1 MKALYCQQSAPG
13 EEVTFVFQ
21 ERENLHPTR
30 DNDVKVQ
37 VRACALSWIDTKLL
51 SEVKMEKDLLP
62 VGREI
67 SGIVLEVGRKVSFF
81 QPDDEVVGILPL
93 DSEESGLCEV
103 VLVHEHYLVRKPEK
117 VCWVE
122 AAGTVRDGVRAY
134 TALHYLSQVSPGKS
148 VLVMDGASPF
158 GTITIQLAQ
167 HRGAKVISTAY
178 SLEDKQF
185 LERLRPAVA
194 RVIDVSNGKID
205 VAESCLE
212 ETGGLGVDIVVDAG
226 GAGQNGGRRLSPL
239 SAAPGRSSPLC
250 APSRDSGSRRAM
262 AAPSVPGYSPGF
274 KKPPATLRLKRKR
287 PRRSEPQAEPQP
299 CAEAPR
305 VPPAPARRNPFSSL
319 DNAPR
324 GRQPPRE
331 PWPEGGPPSA
341 APFWQFLESAHEE
354 KPSRNAERPEGAN
367 ILTLADDLHLPAL
380 TPDLFPRIGA
390 DRKIAGK
397 ACPWSQDEALQ
408 QALMSEWSVS
418 FTSLYNLLK
427 AKLCPYFYV
436 CTYQFTV
443 LFRAAGLAGSDVITA
458 VISPTTRG
466 LREAMRNEGIE
477 FSLPLVE
484 ESRTRK
490 QKNSEVNLEAEAAK
504 SPEVSKSPEDGEE
517 PATSDDDE
525 SFSWLEEMGVR
536 DKVKK
541 QDAISIKLQKE
552 KHEVQVDH
560 KPESLALVKG
570 TNTFTLLNFLINC
583 KSLVAV
589 AGPQAGLPPTLLSP
603 IAFRGGTMQTLKARS
618 INAKARVRLAY
629 EDVFSLEVIGPVMPH
644 SLHSLTMLLKAAQR
658 GAFSA
663 VLYTHEP
670 TAVFNTSLDNA
681 STAPNKETVCKDLPK
696 CGLHSKT
703 LGQLSQLPT
712 LGKSSIRFLEMKDYA
727 YTWRS

>member
-1 MKALYCQQSAPG
+1 
-13 EEVTFVFQ
+13 
-21 ERENLHPTR
+21 
-30 DNDVKVQ
+30 
-37 VRACALSWIDTKLL
+37 
-51 SEVKMEKDLLP
+51 
-62 VGREI
+62 
-67 SGIVLEVGRKVSFF
+67 
-81 QPDDEVVGILPL
+81 
-93 DSEESGLCEV
+93 
-103 VLVHEHYLVRKPEK
+103 
-117 VCWVE
+117 
-122 AAGTVRDGVRAY
+122 
-134 TALHYLSQVSPGKS
+134 
-148 VLVMDGASPF
+148 
-158 GTITIQLAQ
+158 
-167 HRGAKVISTAY
+167 
-178 SLEDKQF
+178 
-185 LERLRPAVA
+185 
-194 RVIDVSNGKID
+194 
-205 VAESCLE
+205 
-212 ETGGLGVDIVVDAG
+212 
-226 GAGQNGGRRLSPL
+226 
-239 SAAPGRSSPLC
+239 
-250 APSRDSGSRRAM
+250 M
-262 AAPSVPGYSPGF
+262 AAPAPAVPGYSPGF

-305 VPPAPARRNPFSSL
+305 VPTAPARRNPFSSL

-331 PWPEGGPPSA
+331 PGPEGGPPSA
-341 APFWQFLESAHEE
+341 APFWQFLESAHED
-354 KPSRNAERPEGAN
+354 KPSRKRGAPEGAN
-367 ILTLADDLHLPAL
+367 VLTLADDLHLPAL
-380 TPDLFPRIGA
+380 TPDVPTSPRHEFPADWSIKTRLLFMSSQPFTWAEHLKAQEEAQGFAQHCRAAETNLPQSVQEPKLSTELRCAFQQSLVYWLHPSLPWLQLFPRIGA

-490 QKNSEVNLEAEAAK
+490 QKNSEVNLEAEADK

-603 IAFRGGTMQTLKARS
+603 VAFRGGTMQTLKARS

-703 LGQLSQLPT
+703 LDQLSQLPT
-712 LGKSSIRFLEMKDYA
+712 LGKSSIRFLEMKDYV
-727 YTWRS
+727 YTWKS